1 MPAVAKVLRSPMSVI
16 MDASQMLGGEQSDC
30 ECAIQVIAR
39 RALLLWMYG
48 ELKAC
53 QGKESAQDPGK
64 HHAEKGPAEQ
74 APQTPVATEGL
85 IREGAWQGS
94 WGAHGEQPPLF
105 EQAATGRF
113 GSVGS
118 WHLHMFVSQ
127 LPCGDACI
135 FPLSAAATLS
145 SSNSCDPSNP
155 ASHHRTGAKHVGAV
169 LSTTRQAGSGS
180 SAAHEAAAAGKR
192 QVAVSCKSANSFGP
206 DSADL
211 PEVMPDSAPLQRG
224 GWEASQEEAV
234 LRIKPGR
241 GSPTQSL
248 SCRYLRS
255 PSHSNPCTGVRA
267 SQHTCT

>member
-1 MPAVAKVLRSPMSVI
+1 MKALRSSANYHV
-16 MDASQMLGGEQSDC
+16 DAGQLHGADKIDSGG
-30 ECAIQVIAR
+30 ECAIQVIAC
-39 RALLLWMYG
+39 RALLLWLYG

-53 QGKESAQDPGK
+53 QGKGSAQDPGK

-74 APQTPVATEGL
+74 RPQKPVGMQKL
-85 IREGAWQGS
+85 SDEGAWQGS
-94 WGAHGEQPPLF
+94 LVACGGCPPLY
-105 EQAATGRF
+105 EQTAAGRF
-113 GSVGS
+113 RKLGN
-118 WHLHMFVSQ
+118 WDLHMFVSQ

-145 SSNSCDPSNP
+145 SGDCCDPSNP
-155 ASHHRTGAKHVGAV
+155 ASHHRTGAKHVRAV
-169 LSTTRQAGSGS
+169 LSSTSQAASGS

-192 QVAVSCKSANSFGP
+192 LEAVSCRSAQSFGP
-206 DSADL
+206 DSTDL
-211 PEVMPDSAPLQRG
+211 PKGKPDSRPLQRG

-248 SCRYLRS
+248 SCRYLGS
-255 PSHSNPCTGVRA
+255 PSQSNPCTGGRA